1 MLSIQNPNRDTE
13 INPTMKLNASN
24 AVRLI
29 VVAKP
34 IDNTAPK
41 IHSSRIKGL
50 LLTISP
56 NGDINS
62 SAPAYPA
69 CVKDGT
75 FDISSYGT
83 PKLSDR

>member
-1 MLSIQNPNRDTE
+1 MLSIQNPNRNTE

-24 AVRLI
+24 AVKLV
-29 VVAKP
+29 VVARP

-41 IHSSRIKGL
+41 IHNSRIKGL

-56 NGDINS
+56 NGDIS
-62 SAPAYPA
+62 SRAPAYPA
-69 CVKDGT
+69 CVRDGI